1 MYKRQGLNRKL
12 IPNSAANDRV
22 EHRYRPIPV
31 REKVIISEPEYFGRT
46 AVALVVKGD
55 SLADILHNIFRR
67 SRPHF
72 SAEMPYYRTIIAI
85 VRAASGRVN
94 LRPNR
99 IMPRHFP
106 VMVKQVSIR
115 NNIDIMRRHTLPR
128 THNLVVI
135 PISYPGK
142 INFLI
147 PSQAVNQLKDRFLPF
162 SQQYIIAVLS
172 SLLIICLLYTSRCV

>member
-1 MYKRQGLNRKL
+1 M
-12 IPNSAANDRV
+12 
-22 EHRYRPIPV
+22 
-31 REKVIISEPEYFGRT
+31 
-46 AVALVVKGD
+46 KGD

-106 VMVKQVSIR
+106 VMVKQVSIG

-135 PISYPGK
+135 PISHPGK

-147 PSQAVNQLKDRFLPF
+147 PSQAVYQLKDRFLPF
-162 SQQYIIAVLS
+162 SQQHIIAVLS
-172 SLLIICLLYTSRCV
+172 SLLIIHRGVKSAQHHQSLGIFPDEAGKLIAPLCLKGKNPNQHDIRVQHVIPPNF